1 MGMFKLYG
9 RLKMGFGSFDDLIN
23 EVTVNGK
30 LNRYDFSKT
39 SVVTHAVGR
48 WYDMSLENGLPVA
61 NPYTAETTNLKFRAL
76 YDTDGMGMWHGGNV
90 SPDTKHLLN
99 IGAFGN
105 TATSVPSVL
114 QLVDVLGYYPITT
127 VTTTTAQTL
136 NNDVTLPRYADG
148 KGVRA
153 YLVARGTM
161 GAGAPNIT
169 INYTNQDGVSG
180 RTNPVTVT
188 AVTAAFTGHIVH
200 SDPTAN
206 HYGCFIPLA
215 AGDSGIRSIESITL
229 SATMTSGSL
238 ALVLCKPLTSLP
250 ITILGVQSERNLL
263 NQLPS
268 MPQIYDGANLNFLL
282 FTGAAYAPGGTI
294 SGFIE
299 CANG

>member
-1 MGMFKLYG
+1 
-9 RLKMGFGSFDDLIN
+9 MGFSSFDDLIN

-39 SVVTHAVGR
+39 SVVTATSGR
-48 WYDMSLENGLPVA
+48 WYDMSLQNGLPVA
-61 NPYTAETTNLKFRAL
+61 NPYTSETTNLKFRAL

-105 TATSVPSVL
+105 TPTSVPSVL

-136 NNDVTLPRYADG
+136 NNTVKLPRYADG

-161 GAGAPNIT
+161 GAGTPNIT
-169 INYTNQDGVSG
+169 INYTNQAGVSG
-180 RTNPVTVT
+180 KTNPVTVT
-188 AVTAAFTGHIVH
+188 AVTTAVASHIVH

-282 FTGAAYAPGGTI
+282 FTGAAYAISGTI
-294 SGFIE
+294 TGFIE

>member
-1 MGMFKLYG
+1 
-9 RLKMGFGSFDDLIN
+9 MGFSSFDDLIN
-23 EVTVNGK
+23 EITVNGK
-30 LNRYDFSKT
+30 LNRYDFSNT
-39 SVVTHAVGR
+39 SAVIAGSGR
-48 WYDMSLENGLPVA
+48 WYDTSLQNGLPVA

-76 YDTDGMGMWHGGNV
+76 YDTDGMGIWHGGNV
-90 SPDTKHLLN
+90 SPDPKHLLN

-105 TATSVPSVL
+105 TPTSVPSVL

-136 NNDVTLPRYADG
+136 NNTVTLPRYADG

-161 GAGAPNIT
+161 GAGTPT
-169 INYTNQDGVSG
+169 IQISYTNQSGVAG
-180 RTNPVTVT
+180 RVVPVTLT

-215 AGDSGIRSIESITL
+215 QGDSGIQSIQSITL

-268 MPQIYDGANLNFLL
+268 MPQIYDGANLNFLM
-282 FTGAAYAPGGTI
+282 FTGAAYAAGGTVT
-294 SGFIE
+294 GFIE
-299 CANG
+299 CAFG

>member
-1 MGMFKLYG
+1 
-9 RLKMGFGSFDDLIN
+9 MGFSSFDDLIN

-39 SVVTHAVGR
+39 SAVTAAVGR
-48 WYDMSLENGLPVA
+48 WYDMSLQNGLPVA

-76 YDTDGMGMWHGGNV
+76 YDTDGMGIWHGGNV

-99 IGAFGN
+99 VGAFGN
-105 TATSVPSVL
+105 TPTSVPSVL

-136 NNDVTLPRYADG
+136 NNTVTLPRYADG

-161 GAGAPNIT
+161 GAGTPT
-169 INYTNQDGVSG
+169 IQISYTNQSGVAG
-180 RTNPVTVT
+180 RVVPVTLT

-229 SATMTSGSL
+229 NATMTSGSL

-268 MPQIYDGANLNFLL
+268 MPQIYDGANLNFLM
-282 FTGAAYAPGGTI
+282 FTGVAYAAGGTVT
-294 SGFIE
+294 GYIE
-299 CANG
+299 CAHG

>member
-1 MGMFKLYG
+1 
-9 RLKMGFGSFDDLIN
+9 MGFSSFDDLIN

-30 LNRYDFSKT
+30 LNRYDFTKT
-39 SVVTHAVGR
+39 SAVTAGVGR
-48 WYDMSLENGLPVA
+48 WYDMSLQNGLPVA

-76 YDTDGMGMWHGGNV
+76 SDADGMGIWHGGNV

-105 TATSVPSVL
+105 TATSVPSIL

-136 NNDVTLPRYADG
+136 NNTVTLPRYADG
-148 KGVRA
+148 AGVRA

-161 GAGAPNIT
+161 GAGTPNIT
-169 INYTNQDGVSG
+169 INYTNQAGVAG
-180 RTNPVTVT
+180 KVNPVTVT
-188 AVTAAFTGHIVH
+188 AVATAVAGHIVN

-215 AGDSGIRSIESITL
+215 AGDSGIQSIQSITL

-238 ALVLCKPLTSLP
+238 ALVLCRPLTSLP
-250 ITILGVQSERNLL
+250 ITVLGVQSERNLL

-268 MPQIYDGANLNFLL
+268 MPRIVDGANLNFLL
-282 FTGAAYAPGGTI
+282 FTGAAYLAGGNIT
-294 SGFIE
+294 GYCEF
-299 CANG
+299 ANG